1 MLFALVPMDG
11 KGMSSQLQ
19 AMMAGPSVMPEA
31 QMLGAGPEMFNC
43 MDCASPSLLLCSS
56 HGFVHKLCALARSEG
71 WCGATINTHCD
82 FWFIHL
88 SVVPLSARRHDA
100 VHLYFGGAGMRLRA
114 SGIRRESES
123 DQRQDLKYLV
133 QRTF

>member
-11 KGMSSQLQ
+11 NGMSSLLQ

-43 MDCASPSLLLCSS
+43 MHCASPSFYFLVAALS
-56 HGFVHKLCALARSEG
+56 HKLRALARSEG
-71 WCGATINTHCD
+71 WCGATINTYCG
-82 FWFIHL
+82 FRFIHL

-114 SGIRRESES
+114 SSITRESES

-133 QRTF
+133 HRTF